1 MNIIHYCWFGGN
13 PKTPLIKACIES
25 WSVYCPNY
33 EIKEWN
39 ESNISIDYPFLEKAI
54 KMKKW
59 AFVSDFIRL
68 KVLYEQGGV
77 YLDTDIELVRNI
89 DELMEYEFL
98 TGWESELWMGFAFI
112 IMKKGSVVG
121 KELLDHWIS
130 QFSIAEELIPIPKI
144 LTPKVEELM
153 NELVT
158 EKIKV
163 LSTQAFYPFNPYDP
177 DRPVKQLLYSHVTDK
192 TFAIHHWEK
201 SWGNDTFL
209 YKLIRKIKR
218 NLGIK

>member
-1 MNIIHYCWFGGN
+1 MKIIHYCWFGGN
-13 PKTPLIKACIES
+13 PKTPLIEACMES
-25 WSVYCPNY
+25 WTVYCPDY
-33 EIKEWN
+33 EVKEWN
-39 ESNISIDYPFLEKAI
+39 ESNISINYPFLEKAI

-68 KVLYEQGGV
+68 KVLYEHGGV

-89 DELMEYEFL
+89 DELIEYDFL

-112 IMKKGSVVG
+112 VMKKGSVVG
-121 KELLDHWIS
+121 KELLDHWVS
-130 QFSIAEELIPIPKI
+130 QFSIAEDFVPIPKI

-158 EKIKV
+158 ENIKV
-163 LSTQAFYPFNPYDP
+163 LSTKAFYPFNPYDP
-177 DRPVKQLLYSHVTDK
+177 GRPVKQLLYSHVTDQ

-201 SWGNDTFL
+201 SWGNDTLF
-209 YKLIRKIKR
+209 YKLFRRIKR
-218 NLGIK
+218 NLGLI